1 MPTRMPSRTALLL
14 LADGRLPAGGYAHSG
29 GLESTVRM
37 QNLEDIADVERFLEG
52 RAATTGLVAASF
64 AAAAC
69 EAAHVADPSLLH
81 ALDAELDAR
90 MPSPATRAV
99 SRALGRQLLR
109 AVSTMHPHA
118 LFGNLDTR
126 SHQPIVYGVAA
137 TAFGLGAHDAA
148 QIVLHESVAGP
159 AAAAVKTLSLDPFAV
174 HAALARL
181 TGLLDELT
189 REAARH
195 AQTPPPDLPALGA
208 PLLDIAAEH
217 HRRREVRL
225 FAS

>member
-1 MPTRMPSRTALLL
+1 MSSKAALLL

-29 GLESTVRM
+29 GLESIVHM
-37 QNLEDIADVERFLEG
+37 QGLKDAADVERFLEG

-69 EAAHVADPSLLH
+69 EAARVGDTHLLRE
-81 ALDAELDAR
+81 LDAELDAR

-109 AVSTMHPHA
+109 AASAMSPHA
-118 LFGNLDTR
+118 LFTALEGIP
-126 SHQPIVYGVAA
+126 HQPVVYGVVAA
-137 TAFGLGAHDAA
+137 ALGLGPCDAA
-148 QIVLHESVAGP
+148 QVVLHDSVAGP
-159 AAAAVKTLSLDPFAV
+159 ASAAMKVLSLDPFSM
-174 HAALARL
+174 HAALVRL

-189 REAARH
+189 GQAASH
-195 AQTPPPDLPALGA
+195 ARTPPMDLPAMGA

-217 HRRREVRL
+217 HHRLEVRL